1 MKTKAAT
8 TTATSTAA
16 PHRII
21 RVSMR
26 HHRRLECASSVRS
39 NRSLRFRERSL
50 YSHSASETEFAG
62 VATCAP
68 MALCALCALRALCAF
83 WARGGRGATGG
94 DQSAMKVFEF

>member
-68 MALCALCALRALCAF
+68 MALCALCAF
-83 WARGGRGATGG
+83 WGRGGRGATGG